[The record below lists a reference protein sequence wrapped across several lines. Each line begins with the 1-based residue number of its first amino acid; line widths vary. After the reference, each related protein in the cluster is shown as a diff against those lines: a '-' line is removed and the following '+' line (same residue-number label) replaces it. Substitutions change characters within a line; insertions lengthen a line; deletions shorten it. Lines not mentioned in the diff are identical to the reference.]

1 MHISELEL
9 LNFRNYPKLHVIF
22 TTGLNVIV
30 GNNGV
35 GKTNVVEAIDLFG
48 FGRSF
53 RTSEAKNLIRY
64 GEEKAFVTAIVH
76 TTTRLEI
83 SLEITAKGKKITVN
97 GKTLPKLSALSR
109 YVNCTTFQ
117 PEDVLFFDDTPG
129 RRRKYL
135 DTNLVRRDE
144 LYLAAITR
152 YEKLLKERNAL
163 LKKEE
168 SGELLS
174 LINEP
179 FLKEAATISEKRDKF
194 IKELNKNVN
203 EILQQLSPDKM
214 VVRFTYE
221 SSLGSKEN
229 ILKNGLETLK
239 KNEVREKIMQ
249 TTLSGPHRDDIG
261 ATLNGKKI
269 KESASQGQ
277 KRLIVIALTLAP
289 YFIEKESYKKPI
301 VILDDVLSELD
312 SYHQGK
318 LIELLL
324 KCNQAFITTT
334 NYDNYAHAIYSV
346 DETKQMRR
354 ITL

>member
-1 MHISELEL
+1 MHISDLEL
-9 LNFRNYPKLHVIF
+9 LNFRNYPKLNVIF

-53 RTSEAKNLIRY
+53 RTNEAKNLIRH
-64 GEEKAFVTAIVH
+64 GEEKAFVTATIH

-83 SLEITAKGKKITVN
+83 SLEISAKGKKVSVN
-97 GKTLPKLSALSR
+97 GKTLPKLSGLSR
-109 YVNCTTFQ
+109 YVSCTTFQ
-117 PEDVLFFDDTPG
+117 PEDVLFFDDSPG

-144 LYLAAITR
+144 LYLAAVTR

-163 LKKEE
+163 LKKEDSE
-168 SGELLS
+168 ELLD
-174 LINEP
+174 LINGP
-179 FLKEAATISEKRDKF
+179 FLEEAAVISEKREKF

-203 EILQQLSPDKM
+203 EILGELSPEKM
-214 VVRFTYE
+214 KVRFTYV
-221 SSLGSKEN
+221 STLGSKEN
-229 ILKNGLETLK
+229 ILKSGRELLK
-239 KNEVREKIMQ
+239 KNESRERIMQ
-249 TTLSGPHRDDIG
+249 STLSGPHRDDIA

-269 KESASQGQ
+269 KENASQGQ

-301 VILDDVLSELD
+301 IILDDVLSELD
-312 SYHQGK
+312 SYHQGR

-324 KCNQAFITTT
+324 KCNQVFITTT
-334 NYDNYAHAIYSV
+334 NYENYAHATYEIN
-346 DETKQMRR
+346 ETKQMRR
-354 ITL
+354 ITT